1 MGLDENLGQWI
12 TTYRGD
18 HLFESFFHEHDDA
31 DRYTSISAS
40 IASFEAALAN
50 PTLEFRIGRLH
61 FIGAIVPKSFMKAGS
76 ASVQRAPPWK
86 GSLEVKVSRIG
97 FFALVLASAA
107 ATAFAGC
114 GDDQGSGTSSASS
127 SASGSA
133 SGSSSSSS
141 GGEGGSGG
149 GGADLDMT
157 EADFGCILKWD
168 KVRLFR
174 ITNLL
179 GNVDGALA
187 AANAPGTMD
196 YPVGTVIQLIPN
208 EAMVKR
214 KKGFAAASND
224 WEFFFLDTSATGTKI
239 IKRGVT
245 DVVNQFNGNCLNCHA
260 KAMKEFDFVCEKTHG
275 CDPLPI
281 GDDVILS
288 TQNGDPRCMP

>member
-1 MGLDENLGQWI
+1 MIPQILYACLRWS
-12 TTYRGD
+12 
-18 HLFESFFHEHDDA
+18 L
-31 DRYTSISAS
+31 
-40 IASFEAALAN
+40 
-50 PTLEFRIGRLH
+50 
-61 FIGAIVPKSFMKAGS
+61 
-76 ASVQRAPPWK
+76 QRAPTLK
-86 GSLEVKVSRIG
+86 GSLEVTAYRLG
-97 FFALVLASAA
+97 FFALVLVGTE

-114 GDDQGSGTSSASS
+114 DEDQGNDTSSASS
-127 SASGSA
+127 SASASA
-133 SGSSSSSS
+133 SSSSSTGSS
-141 GGEGGSGG
+141 GGAGSGGAGGSGS
-149 GGADLDMT
+149 ATDLDMT

-187 AANAPGTMD
+187 AANAPGTID

-214 KKGFAAASND
+214 RKGFDAASND
-224 WEFFFLDTSATGTKI
+224 WEFFFLETSATGTKI

-260 KAMKEFDFVCEKTHG
+260 KAMQQYDFVCEKTHG

>member
-1 MGLDENLGQWI
+1 M
-12 TTYRGD
+12 TAYR
-18 HLFESFFHEHDDA
+18 L
-31 DRYTSISAS
+31 
-40 IASFEAALAN
+40 
-50 PTLEFRIGRLH
+50 
-61 FIGAIVPKSFMKAGS
+61 
-76 ASVQRAPPWK
+76 
-86 GSLEVKVSRIG
+86 G
-97 FFALVLASAA
+97 FFALVLVGAA

-114 GDDQGSGTSSASS
+114 GDDQSNDTSSSSSSASS
-127 SASGSA
+127 SASSA
-133 SGSSSSSS
+133 SSSSSS
-141 GGEGGSGG
+141 TGSGGAGG
-149 GGADLDMT
+149 GGATDLDMT

-187 AANAPGTMD
+187 AANAPGTID

-224 WEFFFLDTSATGTKI
+224 WEFFFLETSAAGTKI
-239 IKRGVT
+239 LKRGVT
-245 DVVNQFNGNCLNCHA
+245 DVVNQFNGYCLNCHA
-260 KAMKEFDFVCEKTHG
+260 KAMKQFDFVCEKTHG